1 VRGLID
7 DEDLPKKYFAELCY
21 KIRNQINS
29 ELEWKFDLL
38 VKTFKSIHKDRESP
52 KLNSILFRYHSPN
65 YFCSKEECALRNGC
79 QSSCNGL

>member
-38 VKTFKSIHKDRESP
+38 VKTFKSIH
-52 KLNSILFRYHSPN
+52 
-65 YFCSKEECALRNGC
+65 
-79 QSSCNGL
+79 